1 MSCKM
6 SIESSIGRFPG
17 QEGLHQ
23 LLRILETAFSL
34 LYRGWKKAIAML
46 LPENCN
52 IAWSNEA
59 GHQLFFLFLPTAFL
73 STFQ

>member
-1 MSCKM
+1 
-6 SIESSIGRFPG
+6 
-17 QEGLHQ
+17 
-23 LLRILETAFSL
+23 
-34 LYRGWKKAIAML
+34 ML

-73 STFQ
+73 GTFQ